1 MKVEVSRRKFLQ
13 GSIALSVLG
22 GTSIGVSPLLSQE
35 EEHGELSITTKTGT
49 GKAKLVPT
57 LCEMCVNKC
66 AAIARVENG
75 IVTKL
80 DPNPMF
86 PKSKNML
93 CPRGNAGIQALY
105 DPDRLKYPMI
115 RVGAKGEGKF
125 KRVTW
130 DEAYN
135 AILNGTDKFPGMAKI
150 LEEEQDNRSSFLFCA
165 GEGMAE
171 HTFKSFYGAFGSTN
185 WLNHAS
191 ICLQTVSSAY
201 GVTLGQYMGAD
212 LENAKYI
219 IMAGANRAEAIVTP
233 DTMDIF
239 KRTKGRGAKLIC
251 IDPRFTNTAAKAD
264 KWLAI
269 NPGTDLAFV
278 LALTYVVLKEN
289 LYNQAYVDANFNDFE
304 LYKNHILS
312 HGYTPEWA
320 SKITMIPTKE
330 IYTIAR
336 EFMENAPQAVYY
348 PGRRSTFAKND
359 FQLRRAMAIF
369 QALGGGI
376 DCKGGLV
383 YGKKLELGTHESF
396 EPMYFQAQGRAVEE
410 VRSKK
415 SGYDDCTIVTDSGSW
430 IAWRNRFLENRMPYK
445 VRGMFC
451 YKHNPI
457 LNMPNTKKSI
467 AMMKKMELAVVIDT
481 MPSDTVMYADVVLPE
496 CTYLERTDPVNSFAG
511 VEPAIAQRN
520 KVIEPMYE
528 SKPIIEILRG
538 LTQKISKPLFE
549 ITKKYDMDVQTM
561 LSGTATAVPIVSIET
576 NATAVAA
583 TTTDMNVT
591 ALSDTNTTVASS
603 ASLTPEQ
610 REASVFAEFDLSRPF
625 KESQET
631 INHHIVGEIY
641 GEEGVKALKEH
652 GVFYPNMKQFYK
664 KLTVN
669 EYQYYPEKEKAYT
682 INGGVPKT
690 PSGKVECNLANLAKK
705 GVDAMPTW
713 KNEYL
718 FVVPKGKFRMLTGRH
733 AQYTQTG
740 TANNSVLHDLM
751 PSNYIWINA
760 RVATEMGIEFGDEIE
775 VSSKTGKITIKAYPT
790 EQIAPNTVF
799 FIHGFGEESEAL
811 TWAYK
816 NGGNDNAIIEDAV
829 EPVYGAATMH
839 ETNVEIRKV

>member
-1 MKVEVSRRKFLQ
+1 MAIEISRRKFLQ
-13 GSIALSVLG
+13 GSVALSVIG
-22 GTSIGVSPLLSQE
+22 GTSVGVSPLFSE
-35 EEHGELSITTKTGT
+35 EKEEQGELSITTKTGT

-115 RVGAKGEGKF
+115 RVGEKGEGKF

-150 LEEEQDNRSSFLFCA
+150 LDEEQDNRSSFLFCA

-171 HTFKSFYGAFGSTN
+171 HTFKTFYSAFGSSN

-201 GVTLGQYMGAD
+201 NLTLGAYPGAD
-212 LENAKYI
+212 LENATYV

-233 DTMDIF
+233 DTMTLF
-239 KRTKGRGAKLIC
+239 KNTKGRGTKLVC

-264 KWLAI
+264 KWLPI

-278 LALTYVVLKEN
+278 LALTYVVLKEE
-289 LYNQAYVDANFNDFE
+289 LYNKEYVEANFNDFE
-304 LYKNHILS
+304 IYKNHIIS

-320 SKITMIPTKE
+320 SKITAIPAKE

-336 EFMENAPQAVYY
+336 EFMQHAPKAIYY
-348 PGRRSTFAKND
+348 PGRRSTFAAND

-376 DCKGGLV
+376 DTKGGLV
-383 YGKKLELGTHESF
+383 FGKKLELGTHEGLA
-396 EPMYFQAQGRAVEE
+396 PLYFQAASRAVQE
-410 VRSKK
+410 VDRGEGKPR
-415 SGYDDCTIVTDSGSW
+415 YDDCAIVTESGSW
-430 IAWRNRFLENRMPYK
+430 LAWRDRFLENRMPYK
-445 VRGMFC
+445 VRGMFV
-451 YKHNPI
+451 YKHNPM
-457 LNMPNTKKSI
+457 LNMPNTKKT
-467 AMMKKMELAVVIDT
+467 AQMMKKMELTVVIDT

-496 CTYLERTDPVNSFAG
+496 CTYLERTDPVNTFPG
-511 VEPAIAQRN
+511 VEPSIAQRN

-528 SKPIIEILRG
+528 SKPLIEILRG

-549 ITKKYDMDVQTM
+549 ITKKYDMDVQDM
-561 LSGTATAVPIVSIET
+561 ISKIANS
-576 NATAVAA
+576 AA
-583 TTTDMNVT
+583 
-591 ALSDTNTTVASS
+591 DTNTTEDANATIASAPKS
-603 ASLTPEQ
+603 E
-610 REASVFAEFDLSRPF
+610 EDIFAEFDISLPF
-625 KESQET
+625 KESQEK
-631 INHHIVGEIY
+631 INEHMVHELY

-652 GVFYPNMKQFYK
+652 GVFYPNMKQFFK
-664 KLTVN
+664 QVSAN
-669 EYQYYPEKEKAYT
+669 EFQYYPESEKAYSVN
-682 INGGVPKT
+682 NGAPKT
-690 PSGKVECNLANLAKK
+690 ESGKVECNLAFLAEK
-705 GVDAMPTW
+705 GIDPMPTW
-713 KNEYL
+713 KNDFA

-733 AQYTQTG
+733 AQYTQSS
-740 TANNSVLHDLM
+740 TANNSMLHDLM
-751 PSNYIWINA
+751 PSNYVWINK
-760 RVATEMGIEFGDEIE
+760 RVADEMNIEFGDEVE
-775 VSSKTGKITIKAYPT
+775 VSSPTGKVTIKAYPT
-790 EQIAPNTVF
+790 EQIAPNVVF
-799 FIHGFGEESEAL
+799 FIHGFGSQSEEL

-816 NGGNDNAIIEDAV
+816 NGGNDNAVITDKV
-829 EPVYGAATMH
+829 EPIYGAAAMH